1 MNDNNPKGSCFYLAA
16 VQRFAEG
23 MNGRADSLTSIGR
36 TIRELAYRF
45 QKSPGDVSEDVARA
59 YVERHGSFPVN
70 LQQLDRSWLEL
81 TGYTA
86 PIRPPRR
93 R

>member
-1 MNDNNPKGSCFYLAA
+1 MNNNTKASIFYLAA
-16 VQRFAEG
+16 VQGFAEG
-23 MNGRADSLTSIGR
+23 MNGRSDSLTSIGK

-45 QKSPGDVSEDVARA
+45 HKSPGDVSEDVAHA
-59 YVERHGSFPVN
+59 YMDRHGFPPVN

-81 TGYTA
+81 TGYTV